1 VPVDHPAVIFSNPA
15 DMAILEGPKLAE
27 ASTDGD
33 EVTSGV
39 EEDAVDGSGVTVLRD
54 ALLTLPDEETTVFV
68 AYRYEVAAIRGEC
81 YKVHSIFVSLQRV
94 LEFGFIDAD
103 FPQFVHPQVVVL
115 ALTAD
120 G

>member
-1 VPVDHPAVIFSNPA
+1 MSVDHPAVIFSNSA
-15 DMAILEGPKLAE
+15 DMAILEWPKLAQ

-33 EVTSGV
+33 KVTSGV

-68 AYRYEVAAIRGEC
+68 AYRYEVTAIRGEC
-81 YKVHSIFVSLQRV
+81 YKVHPIFVPLQRV